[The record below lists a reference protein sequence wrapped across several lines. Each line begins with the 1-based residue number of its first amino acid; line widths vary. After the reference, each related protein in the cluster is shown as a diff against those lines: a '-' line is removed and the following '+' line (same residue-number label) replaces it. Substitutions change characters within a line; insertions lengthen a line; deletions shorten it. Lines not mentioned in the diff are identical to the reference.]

1 MGLIRE
7 PLDVDFE
14 FDPRPLT
21 EKEKEQ
27 ISNYIKAYKENQS
40 VKAKSVKQKLKTVK
54 SRKKQIV

>member
-21 EKEKEQ
+21 EEEKIQ
-27 ISNYIKAYKENQS
+27 ISNYIKAYK
-40 VKAKSVKQKLKTVK
+40 AKHAKQTQTSRTTK
-54 SRKKQIV
+54 SRKKVTA